1 MSSQISLNKENF
13 SQETNIPTKSLDKP
27 REFGRDVTNNA
38 FAEVNKD
45 SLLSKDS
52 NHSSEAD
59 TCFKSSVDETEDKQ
73 VPIKSA

>member
-38 FAEVNKD
+38 FAEVNTD
-45 SLLSKDS
+45 SLLGKDS
-52 NHSSEAD
+52 ILSSEVD
-59 TCFKSSVDETEDKQ
+59 TCFKASVDETEDKQ
-73 VPIKSA
+73 IPIKSA